1 MSEGRAPQVRRLGVR
16 YARRVTADD
25 RGSRVS
31 VRYLEDDPQTGPT
44 PTDVVGRLLGIDDD
58 LLLIVDRSAHLHLV
72 PTTAVLASRV
82 VPAHPRLPAE
92 PDVGTREAPVHRLAA
107 RTLVLD
113 PAGRVLLVAHVPAP
127 GERVWTA
134 PGGGLHP
141 GESHVDAARRELRE
155 EIGIDVSVGPWIWE
169 RRVSFPFRGVWIDQE
184 ERWFLVRT
192 AALDPT
198 GAPLVDPGTDLARWW
213 DRTELARTDARV
225 APSAL
230 ADHLDV
236 LLREGPPEAPI
247 DVGR

>member
-1 MSEGRAPQVRRLGVR
+1 MSDERAPRIRRLGAR
-16 YARRVTADD
+16 YARRVTPDD

-31 VRYLEDDPQTGPT
+31 VRYLEDDPQAGPT
-44 PTDVVGRLLGIDDD
+44 PTDVVGRLLGIDAD
-58 LLLIVDRSAHLHLV
+58 LLLIVDRTGYLHLV
-72 PTTAVLASRV
+72 PATAVLASRV
-82 VPAHPRLPAE
+82 VPPHPRLPAE
-92 PDVGTREAPVHRLAA
+92 PDVGTRAAPVHRPAA

-113 PAGRVLLVAHVPAP
+113 PDDRVLLVAHVPAP

-141 GESHVDAARRELRE
+141 DESHVDAARRELRE
-155 EIGIDVSVGPWIWE
+155 EVGIEVAVGPWIWK

-192 AALDPT
+192 AALDAA
-198 GAPLVDPGTDLARWW
+198 GVPLVDPGTELARWW
-213 DRTELARTDARV
+213 DRSELARTDARL

-230 ADHLDV
+230 GDHLDV
-236 LLREGPPEAPI
+236 LLREGPPDAPV